1 MPLTRQTARL
11 VHSSAPQIE
20 RVPCLSDN
28 YAWLLHEPAAG
39 VTAVVDPAEVAP
51 VVEALRQRGWKLTHV
66 LNSESSGWELGY
78 QSAAALL
85 RGELSAS
92 VSAGS
97 GAIWLCR
104 LLPCRAWLLIKPL
117 QPRLCAA

>member
-51 VVEALRQRGWKLTHV
+51 VVEALRQKGWKLTHV

-85 RGELSAS
+85 RG
-92 VSAGS
+92 GS
-97 GAIWLCR
+97 FRRQFQQAAVPSG
-104 LLPCRAWLLIKPL
+104 
-117 QPRLCAA
+117 CAACFLAAHGY